1 MYIFLS
7 FSLYISSLE
16 VIINGEISRKRL
28 NTQSLTCDVCEELSS
43 INQNCSEE
51 FKRINSGENLY
62 VCDVFEKSFGRK
74 YVLTHVGT

>member
-28 NTQSLTCDVCEELSS
+28 NTQSLTCDVCRDVNLSIMKIFVYTLS
-43 INQNCSEE
+43 III
-51 FKRINSGENLY
+51 INKLW
-62 VCDVFEKSFGRK
+62 
-74 YVLTHVGT
+74 